1 MATKLRWEFP
11 ATITQ
16 IEVKNPWMIVRSCLD
31 GIDEQGQIIKTL
43 YCTHNGRFFVRYADG
58 WHKLEPVTNGF
69 RQKQRLGHI
78 SAPKRGGSTDCS
90 FMRQF
95 GAYRCHRLVAYAWCE
110 HPLAAKT
117 DPLWYKH
124 YEADHI
130 DGDHGNWTAENLRWV
145 TPAQNRAWAKRQRA
159 LRKLALNLKWIY
171 PLHLRTLT
179 ELSQEQFDR
188 FLVVLPEIMSK
199 DPAPMSYTSLM
210 IDIHKALKQ
219 MGVYDATALPN
230 AQANGK

>member
-1 MATKLRWEFP
+1 
-11 ATITQ
+11 
-16 IEVKNPWMIVRSCLD
+16 
-31 GIDEQGQIIKTL
+31 
-43 YCTHNGRFFVRYADG
+43 
-58 WHKLEPVTNGF
+58 
-69 RQKQRLGHI
+69 
-78 SAPKRGGSTDCS
+78 
-90 FMRQF
+90 MRQF

-159 LRKLALNLKWIY
+159 LRKLGLTLKWIY

-210 IDIHKALKQ
+210 IDAHKAFKQ
-219 MGVYDATALPN
+219 MGVYN
-230 AQANGK
+230 H

>member
-1 MATKLRWEFP
+1 M
-11 ATITQ
+11 
-16 IEVKNPWMIVRSCLD
+16 VVRSCLI
-31 GIDEQGQIIKTL
+31 GYDEQGTIKKTL
-43 YCTHNGRFFVRYADG
+43 YCTRDGRFFVRYPDG
-58 WHKLEPVTNGF
+58 WHKLEPVTNDLRRKLING
-69 RQKQRLGHI
+69 RITSPSGG
-78 SAPKRGGSTDCS
+78 GGSTDCP
-90 FMRQF
+90 FMRDF
-95 GAYRCHRLVAYAWCE
+95 GAYRCHRLVAYAWCG

-130 DGDHGNWTAENLRWV
+130 NGDHADWTADNLRWV

-171 PLHLRTLT
+171 PLHLSILT

-188 FLVVLPEIMSK
+188 FLVILPEIMRK

-210 IDIHKALKQ
+210 SDITKALKQ
-219 MGVYDATALPN
+219 IGAWIN
-230 AQANGK
+230 H